1 MQNGTPQNGLLR
13 IRLPNRDQQPHP
25 TPQVSLQMPACC
37 ELDPV
42 FVVCV
47 RLQPARF
54 ETASFQC
61 NILTPAV
68 RPTIAVA

>member
-25 TPQVSLQMPACC
+25 TPQVSLQMPACR

-47 RLQPARF
+47 R
-54 ETASFQC
+54 ASSLLDLRLRLSSATFSHQQ
-61 NILTPAV
+61 
-68 RPTIAVA
+68 